1 MSKLAFHNSSD
12 QVHVPAV
19 YDGGSNALIHHLSA
33 SDWKSA
39 GVSKLDQTAATHDFT
54 ITDLE
59 KDKATLVSADS
70 TEDEKAKAL
79 RELYDSGVRQVH
91 IKDKDG
97 VDHTYALEEHKSKW
111 GNEISAT
118 DESGRTLF
126 EAVLDENG
134 NIIYVP
140 RAAGG
145 APGGAAGGDNS
156 HSSGGARGGGGGRH
170 SGVSGRRPGGMNY
183 SGNEQGGVGHYH
195 EPSGGRNYA
204 PAGNYDHHTW
214 QGVKNTDGSVAIKF
228 HGCQVDTDG
237 SGAYRHTE
245 DSCRQNQT
253 SLKRSDHT
261 SLDTDRDNFFVLPP
275 SVAKAYGIKKGD
287 LGWLVQEST
296 GKAVPVVLGD
306 FGPEGKLGEAS
317 VAALKSLGYSNVNG
331 RNGVSGDGFKIVFVP
346 GSGDGTGDIARNPSA
361 MAQKLNKSG
370 VASCTTQVA

>member
-1 MSKLAFHNSSD
+1 MSKFAFHNASD
-12 QVHVPAV
+12 QVHAPTV
-19 YDGGSNALIHHLSA
+19 YDGGGHALINHLSA
-33 SDWKSA
+33 SDWRNA
-39 GVSKLDQTAATHDFT
+39 VSKLDQGAAATHELK

-59 KDKATLVSADS
+59 KDKSTLVDANAS
-70 TEDEKAKAL
+70 EDDKAKAI
-79 RELYDSGVRQVH
+79 RELYDSGVREVH

-97 VDHTYALEEHKSKW
+97 VEHTYDLEEKKSKW

-118 DESGRTLF
+118 DEKGQTIF
-126 EAVLDENG
+126 EAVVDENG

-145 APGGAAGGDNS
+145 D
-156 HSSGGARGGGGGRH
+156 SSGGRSGGGGGGGGGGGERH
-170 SGVSGRRPGGMNY
+170 SGVSRRRPSGMNY
-183 SGNEQGGVGHYH
+183 SGGEQGGVGHYH
-195 EPSGGRNYA
+195 EPSGGQNYN
-204 PAGNYDHHTW
+204 PTGNYDHHTW

-228 HGCQVDTDG
+228 KGCQVDTDG
-237 SGAYRHTE
+237 SGAFRHTE
-245 DSCRQNQT
+245 DKYRQNQT

-317 VAALKSLGYSNVNG
+317 VAALKSLGYNNVNG

-346 GSGDGTGDIARNPSA
+346 GSGNGTGDIARDPKA
-361 MAQKLNKSG
+361 MADKLNQSG
-370 VASCTTQVA
+370 TASSSTQVA